1 MNHRRVSFRSEN
13 TLGKVSATCA
23 DTYVVTT
30 IFEESLGVLNTKVD
44 CLKLGE
50 GEAV

>member
-1 MNHRRVSFRSEN
+1 MNHRRVSFRLEN
-13 TLGKVSATCA
+13 KPGKVSATCA